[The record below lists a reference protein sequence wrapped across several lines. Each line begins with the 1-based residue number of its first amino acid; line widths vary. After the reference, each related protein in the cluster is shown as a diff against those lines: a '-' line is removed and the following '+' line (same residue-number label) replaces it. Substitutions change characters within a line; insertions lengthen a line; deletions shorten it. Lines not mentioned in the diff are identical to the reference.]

1 MRAAVTPVAAIA
13 VLAAIVCAARL
24 HPVPFAWLAAAGQ
37 AVGGQPQKAPK
48 TYGVFFP
55 QVVVPSGTGISLVR
69 VVVTCGQI
77 AAVVRIPDDWYV
89 QTLRPAL
96 QSGPAWTAVQFASS
110 AVEFSS
116 GHGVSRLSTL
126 GSLDGAIGVTVDD
139 SSCFDMTADVQD
151 EIGSGWKTRLRRAQ
165 LRLRN

>member
-96 QSGPAWTAVQFASS
+96 QSSVDGVSVRLERCRVLFGPRREPTVDAGIARRCHR
-110 AVEFSS
+110 
-116 GHGVSRLSTL
+116 GHG
-126 GSLDGAIGVTVDD
+126 G
-139 SSCFDMTADVQD
+139 
-151 EIGSGWKTRLRRAQ
+151 
-165 LRLRN
+165 